1 LFLVLLLV
9 EEEEVEDR
17 DGEGGVTPGPA
28 ERFEEEFWV
37 VGVLEKCLVS
47 EGVL

>member
-1 LFLVLLLV
+1 MLLLV
-9 EEEEVEDR
+9 EEVGDR
-17 DGEGGVTPGPA
+17 DGEGGVTPGP

-47 EGVL
+47 ERVL